1 MANCGNLAFADGG
14 LIKTMPIEYSIVPG
28 YFYKNGKRVGAKH
41 GKGYTVIWWE
51 NKCWLAH
58 RLAYHLL
65 GVPLPSQIDHM
76 NGVRSCSA
84 WHNLRD
90 SPATYNQEARHAVVS
105 ASGFVGVSFRRDTG
119 RWQAYIKSKGK
130 KMNLGCYDT
139 AEEASV
145 AYQAAK
151 ARLHTHAP
159 GWRYD
164 KTEPDA

>member
-1 MANCGNLAFADGG
+1 
-14 LIKTMPIEYSIVPG
+14 MPIEYSIVTG

-51 NKCWLAH
+51 NKC
-58 RLAYHLL
+58 
-65 GVPLPSQIDHM
+65 
-76 NGVRSCSA
+76 
-84 WHNLRD
+84 
-90 SPATYNQEARHAVVS
+90 
-105 ASGFVGVSFRRDTG
+105 
-119 RWQAYIKSKGK
+119 WQAYIKSKGK

-159 GWRYD
+159 GWRFD
-164 KTEPDA
+164 KTEPDQ